1 MSLNLRF
8 SAIALTVAA
17 ASVAHAAPVTFF
29 GENQSPAT
37 AGPPVTGA
45 PATARASFLSNL
57 TGVSNQNFEGFAH
70 LQAPP
75 LNLSFT
81 GSAGSIAAVLSA
93 SAGTVQNISSTGR
106 FNTSSSGSK
115 WWDTSGSFK
124 IDFTGTEVSAFG
136 FYGTDIGDF
145 AGKVTISLTD
155 TSNADTILTVNNT
168 VGGNDG
174 SVLFW
179 GFIDSAKSYKS
190 ITFGN
195 TSSAG
200 LDTFGFDDM
209 VVGDARQVVPP
220 PPSGVPEP
228 GSLALV
234 CLSLAGLAASTR
246 RKARK

>member
-1 MSLNLRF
+1 MSLNLRI

-29 GENQSPAT
+29 GENRSPLQV
-37 AGPPVTGA
+37 PPVIGA
-45 PATARASFLSNL
+45 PASARASFLSNL
-57 TGVSNQNFEGFAH
+57 AGSVGNENFEGFAK
-70 LQAPP
+70 LSVAP
-75 LNLSFT
+75 LALSFT
-81 GSAGSIAAVLSA
+81 GSSGSIAAQLTGN
-93 SAGTVQNISSTGR
+93 GTIYDTSNQGR
-106 FNTSSSGSK
+106 FNTTPGG
-115 WWDTSGSFK
+115 DTLWETAGIFQ
-124 IDFTGTEVSAFG
+124 IDFTGTAISAFG

-145 AGKVTISLTD
+145 AGQVTITLTD
-155 TSNADTILTVNNT
+155 TSNVNTVLTVNNT

-179 GFIDSAKSYKS
+179 GFIDSAKSYKR

-200 LDTFGFDDM
+200 LDTFGIDDM